1 MNRKFILAGA
11 AAFALAALA
20 LAAAYFYIPGGVRPS
35 FEEGDVRVC
44 LNEDGTILLDWPEA
58 RLEPLPVNGEDGGAP
73 AEEDGGAP
81 QDAVFYDLDVKSG
94 DHHFQKLQSYPGILL
109 DSSALPMT
117 VRIQAVVG
125 GRNLLGMLRRLTSQT
140 LIVEVADADLSAPE
154 AVGTPGPGSLSL
166 SWKQPGQVPE
176 LYEVFSLEDGVSRQV
191 ASTSEKQV
199 DLKVRKTGGDLAL
212 PGYDH
217 PLEIHVRAAVRGEG
231 YLLCGPASNGVRVER
246 QDLLGDDLNLVSRE
260 TEPLAYTLEW
270 DETRGEYY
278 ELQEWSPEGW
288 TLLET
293 LDPAES
299 FAYELG
305 RLGSGSHHRFQVVA
319 KDRNGTVR
327 SSEEAEFFAS
337 IDPLYATIWP
347 IIDQPFY
354 EKADSA
360 AASLGKIPGGT
371 ALCVLEES
379 GDWFQVRY
387 QDQYGWVDSRFCMI
401 NLPEYVGDHCAYDIT
416 NSYRSVFKVHE
427 NPIALITSQ
436 VVKGF
441 EHVETEADCHYLVPY
456 LYPCSKK
463 LLSAALE
470 AEKDGYRLKI
480 YEAFRPNEAT
490 RFLYDTT
497 AAQLDWAAL
506 VYEEGGGEFND
517 DWKVLDP
524 VTGWEV
530 DLSDG
535 LLLDPETE
543 EKISR
548 EDLALREAEE
558 EDLTG
563 VGMPAGAPEDGET
576 PPPLGEGLMLGAV
589 VPEEEA
595 AEDVPFFTLPEDG
608 EGGGLAP
615 EPTPQQPVQP
625 PAPQQPAPAA
635 PQAGE
640 APPEGT
646 ENPEEPE
653 EPEPEFDTYFKIM
666 TNNGR
671 FHLGSFLARVA
682 SAHNRGIALDLTL
695 ERIDT
700 GEELEMQSAIHD
712 LSWYSATYLNNDNAK
727 LLEKYMTAT
736 GMRGLTSE
744 WWHFQDDETR
754 ESIGLSSYLFKGVS
768 MRGWTRD
775 EQGWRYRDEDGS
787 FLKNTT
793 VSADG
798 KRYTLNAEGYAAE

>member
-1 MNRKFILAGA
+1 MMNRKFILAGA

-81 QDAVFYDLDVKSG
+81 QNAVCYDLDVQSG
-94 DHHFQKLQSYPGILL
+94 DRHVQKLQSSPGVLL
-109 DSSALPMT
+109 DSLTLPMT
-117 VRIQAVVG
+117 VRVQAVVEG
-125 GRNLLGMLRRLTSQT
+125 KNLLGMPRRLTSQT

-154 AVGTPGPGSLSL
+154 AVGTPGPGSLAL

-176 LYEVFSLEDGVSRQV
+176 LYEVFSLEDGVSLPV

-217 PLEIHVRAAVRGEG
+217 PLEIHVWAAVRGEG

-401 NLPEYVGDHCAYDIT
+401 NLPEYVGDHCSYDIT

-427 NPIALITSQ
+427 NPIALITDQ

-441 EHVETEADCHYLVPY
+441 EHIQEEDGQFVVPY
-456 LYPCSKK
+456 LYPCAKK
-463 LLSAALE
+463 LLSAAQAAE
-470 AEKDGYRLKI
+470 ADGYRLKI

-497 AAQLDWAAL
+497 AEQLEWAAL
-506 VYEEGGGEFND
+506 VYDEVENEDGTFNA
-517 DWKVLDP
+517 LDP
-524 VTGWEV
+524 VTGWVV
-530 DLSDG
+530 DLADG
-535 LLLDPETE
+535 LLIDPETD

-548 EDLALREAEE
+548 EDLALRQAEEAEE
-558 EDLTG
+558 AME
-563 VGMPAGAPEDGET
+563 EDGV
-576 PPPLGEGLMLGAV
+576 PSGEGLMLGAV
-589 VPEEEA
+589 VPETGEPPQETPP
-595 AEDVPFFTLPEDG
+595 DPSQPFFALPEDG
-608 EGGGLAP
+608 EGGSLDPAEAPQPVPQPESEAP
-615 EPTPQQPVQP
+615 E
-625 PAPQQPAPAA
+625 
-635 PQAGE
+635 GE
-640 APPEGT
+640 PPESEGD
-646 ENPEEPE
+646 EEPE
-653 EPEPEFDTYFKIM
+653 YETYFWIM
-666 TNNGR
+666 TNNGQ
-671 FHLGSFLARVA
+671 FSLGSFLARVA

-695 ERIDT
+695 EKIDS
-700 GEELEMQSAIHD
+700 GEELAMQSAIHD
-712 LSWYSATYLNNDNAK
+712 LSWYSAAYLNNDNAK

-736 GMRGLTSE
+736 GMRGLSSE

-754 ESIGLSSYLFKGVS
+754 EAIGLTSYLFKGVDLS
-768 MRGWTRD
+768 GWTRD
-775 EQGWRYRDEDGS
+775 SRGWRYRNADGS
-787 FLKNTT
+787 VYKNTT
-793 VSADG
+793 FTVDG
-798 KRYTLNAEGYAAE
+798 KRYTADQDGYSQQT

>member
-1 MNRKFILAGA
+1 MKSKKTILAGA
-11 AAFALAALA
+11 AALALAALA
-20 LAAAYFYIPGGVRPS
+20 LAAAYFYIPGGEAPAFS
-35 FEEGDVRVC
+35 PGDIQVF
-44 LNEDGTILLDWPEA
+44 LNEDGTVVLSWPEA
-58 RLEPLPVNGEDGGAP
+58 QAALPEGTPADAP
-73 AEEDGGAP
+73 AS
-81 QDAVFYDLDVKSG
+81 QIFYRLSLRDSSEFNNGQPVKSVC
-94 DHHFQKLQSYPGILL
+94 DTNRVTLQNY
-109 DSSALPMT
+109 ALPLT
-117 VRIQAVVG
+117 VRVQAESPRV
-125 GRNLLGMLRRLTSQT
+125 NLLGMPRYAVSPALEA
-140 LIVEVADADLSAPE
+140 EVAHADLSAPE
-154 AVGTPGPGSLSL
+154 AVAAPGPGTLSL
-166 SWKQPGQVPE
+166 DWKLSGETPD
-176 LYEVFSLEDGVSRQV
+176 LYEVFTVEDGAAALA
-191 ASTSEKQV
+191 ASTSEKHLN
-199 DLKVRKTGGDLAL
+199 LKVGREGDIPL
-212 PGYDH
+212 PSYGQ
-217 PLEIHVRAAVRGEG
+217 PLTVHVRAAVQGEG
-231 YLLCGPASNGVRVER
+231 YVLCGPASNQITVER
-246 QDLLGDDLNLVSRE
+246 QDLLGDDLNLTYQEGES
-260 TEPLAYTLEW
+260 LHYTLEW

-278 ELQEWSPEGW
+278 ELQEWTGEGW

-293 LDPAES
+293 LEPAERLT
-299 FAYELG
+299 AETG
-305 RLGSGSHHRFQVVA
+305 RLVSGSRHRYRVTA
-319 KDRNGTVR
+319 KDRNGTER
-327 SSEEAEFFAS
+327 SSEEVEFFAS
-337 IDPLYATIWP
+337 ISPLYATVWP

-354 EKADSA
+354 DQPSQDGK
-360 AASLGKIPGGT
+360 SLAKISGGT
-371 ALCVLEES
+371 ALCVLEEQE
-379 GDWFQVRY
+379 DWFQVRY

-427 NPIALITSQ
+427 NPIARITDQ
-436 VVKGF
+436 VVQGF
-441 EHVETEADCHYLVPY
+441 EHIREADGGFLVPY
-456 LYPCSKK
+456 LYPCAKK
-463 LLSAALE
+463 LLSAALAAE
-470 AEKDGYRLKI
+470 ADGYRLKI